1 MSLEA
6 KIDTLTAAIE
16 TLTKALEGG
25 LSAKTTATAASSK
38 DKEAS
43 EDKPRTTRTRTTK
56 PKAISTSDLKK
67 AAESFLDNNDG
78 DDDYADR
85 RAHIKKIIAK
95 FDSPKFTEIAEADRQ
110 AALDMLKE
118 FESGEGDSSKEDD
131 DDI

>member
-6 KIDTLTAAIE
+6 KIDTLTAAVE

-25 LSAKTTATAASSK
+25 LSAKTTASAAPSK
-38 DKEAS
+38 DKEVS
-43 EDKPRTTRTRTTK
+43 EDKPRTTRGRAAK
-56 PKAISTSDLKK
+56 KAISTSDLKK

-118 FESGEGDSSKEDD
+118 FESGEGASSKEDD